1 MSKSK
6 YRFQDASQNIHDPGE
21 KMGNAVKTNTIK
33 RFVSFYKPYKRSLFF
48 DLMCATIVSGVG
60 LVFPMIIQKLT
71 TNVFLLEDLNLM
83 LRLLLQYAGIL
94 LFLYI
99 IEALA
104 QYYMTSYGHIMGAK
118 METDMRRTLF
128 NHMEGLSFSFYD
140 KTDTGNLMSRLIN
153 DLFDVSELAHHGPE
167 DIFISLV
174 KLVGSFVI
182 LFSIHVPTTLILL
195 ATTALMIYFTYKQNR
210 RMQQTFMENRRRIAE
225 VNSIVQDSLSGI
237 RTVQSYSNE
246 RIEEEKFQDGNLRFL
261 ESKRQNYMVMGQ
273 FHSTVGFLQG
283 MMYLSVLIVGGFYI
297 INGQMPAASLIT
309 YVLYI
314 NMFLDPVRRLVNFT
328 EQFQRGMTGF
338 QRMIEVLDVIPEV
351 KDRPN
356 AKDAGVLEG
365 NISFHNVS
373 FHYTEEE
380 PVLNN
385 ISIDIPKQ
393 TTVALVGPSGA
404 GKTTFCSLIPRFYDV
419 MSGSLTIDGVDV
431 RDMTLRSLR
440 ENIGVVQQDVYIF
453 NSTVRENIAFGK
465 SDATDEEIEQ
475 AAKMANIHDF
485 IMSLP
490 DGYDTEMGDRGVRFS
505 GGQKQRIS
513 IARVFLKN
521 PPILILDEATSSLD
535 NESELFIQE
544 SLNNL
549 SRNRTTLVIA
559 HRLSTIRDADEI
571 LTMTEE
577 GIVERGTHEE
587 LMTADGLYASLY
599 RLQFS
604 TQQETES

>member
-1 MSKSK
+1 
-6 YRFQDASQNIHDPGE
+6 
-21 KMGNAVKTNTIK
+21 MGNVVKTNTIK
-33 RFVSFYKPYKRSLFF
+33 RFVSFYKPYKRTLFF
-48 DLMCATIVSGVG
+48 DLMCAVIVSGVG

-83 LRLLLQYAGIL
+83 LRLLLQFAGLL
-94 LFLYI
+94 LFRYI

-118 METDMRRTLF
+118 METDMRNELF
-128 NHMEGLSFSFYD
+128 SHMEGLSFSFYD

-167 DIFISLV
+167 DVFISLV

-182 LFSIHVPTTLILL
+182 LFSIHVPTTLVLL

-246 RIEEEKFQDGNLRFL
+246 RIEEEKFQNGNLRFL
-261 ESKRQNYMVMGQ
+261 ESKRENYLVMGQ

-283 MMYLSVLIVGGFYI
+283 MMYLSVLLVGGLYI
-297 INGQMPAASLIT
+297 INGQLPAASLIT

-338 QRMIEVLDVIPEV
+338 QRMLEVLDVIPEV

-373 FHYTEEE
+373 FHYTEDE

-419 MSGSLTIDGVDV
+419 MSGSLTIDGIDV

-465 SDATDEEIEQ
+465 SDATDDEIEQ

-571 LTMTEE
+571 LTMTED

-587 LMTADGLYASLY
+587 LIAEDGLYARLY

-604 TQQETES
+604 AQQEGAS

>member
-1 MSKSK
+1 
-6 YRFQDASQNIHDPGE
+6 
-21 KMGNAVKTNTIK
+21 MGNVVKTNTIK
-33 RFVSFYKPYKRSLFF
+33 RFVSFYKPYKRTLFF
-48 DLMCATIVSGVG
+48 DLMCAAIVSGVG

-94 LFLYI
+94 LILYI

-118 METDMRRTLF
+118 METDMRKTLF

-167 DIFISLV
+167 DVFISLV
-174 KLVGSFVI
+174 KLVGSFLI
-182 LFSIHVPTTLILL
+182 LFSIHVPTTLVLL

-210 RMQQTFMENRRRIAE
+210 RMQRTFMENRRRIAE

-246 RIEEEKFQDGNLRFL
+246 RIEEEKFQHGNLRFL
-261 ESKRQNYMVMGQ
+261 ESKRENYLVMGQ

-283 MMYLSVLIVGGFYI
+283 MMYLSVLVVGGLYI

-338 QRMIEVLDVIPEV
+338 QRMIEVLDVNPDV

-356 AKDAGVLEG
+356 AKDAGVLDG

-419 MSGSLTIDGVDV
+419 MSGSLTIDGIDV

-587 LMTADGLYASLY
+587 LIAEDGLYARLY

-604 TQQETES
+604 AQQEAAS